1 MALLKVYHA
10 DRLIVSF
17 NLGQT
22 ALAYYKLA
30 LTPTEQGLRGWLA
43 VAKNAE
49 AALPADLLGAV
60 LLGDVPVGAP
70 GCRTKSA
77 VGCSCLKPA
86 GLPSAAGCKPE
97 KVMS

>member
-30 LTPTEQGLRGWLA
+30 LTPTERGNARLA

-60 LLGDVPVGAP
+60 LLGEVPVGAP

-77 VGCSCLKPA
+77 VGCSCL
-86 GLPSAAGCKPE
+86 
-97 KVMS
+97 